1 MIIIII
7 KCSRVN
13 PRDLNEPQWF
23 QAPASVPEGALGHWS
38 QCWGEAV
45 KDLVGLPAWPLGQVL
60 VASQKVGL
68 PTGLFII
75 CQTMP
80 HHSFIHS
87 FHGS

>member
-1 MIIIII
+1 MNL
-7 KCSRVN
+7 SGFR
-13 PRDLNEPQWF
+13 PQRLF
-23 QAPASVPEGALGHWS
+23 QRKALGHWS

-45 KDLVGLPAWPLGQVL
+45 KDLFGLTAWPLGQVL
-60 VASQKVGL
+60 VASEKVGL

-87 FHGS
+87 FHFVNKLLQWDATGMGQ